1 MLTLEISADNIQYIT
16 NLSVFSIFLNLIFL
30 TKRGLGEIDYATI
43 TNFEAFSN
51 NGKLNMMVTNTGEL
65 TAEFDLYIDCDISIN
80 PISYQKFF
88 INPMES
94 KILSLDIATN
104 NINNKNHSCEIYLKD
119 AIGQILDT
127 KVVNFTTTEI
137 NYTSINI

>member
-1 MLTLEISADNIQYIT
+1 
-16 NLSVFSIFLNLIFL
+16 
-30 TKRGLGEIDYATI
+30 
-43 TNFEAFSN
+43 
-51 NGKLNMMVTNTGEL
+51 MMVTNTGEL

-127 KVVNFTTTEI
+127 KIVNFTTTEI
-137 NYTSINI
+137 NYTSINIWKIEENK